1 MKKDI
6 VTMAVDLVHNSVA
19 EFSADDVNEKL
30 RQSFLQIAGVEN
42 INFKT
47 MRRFQPAIFEVLEEA
62 LDVLIVEGLEAQF
75 DEFVEIKNTAWGD
88 TNTFAVDDNKLFNIA
103 TIANG
108 TGNLQRQRLDQ
119 GFVAVSTGLYG
130 VKIYEEF
137 YRFLAGRI
145 DWAKLVE
152 RVSKSYN
159 NKIATDIYTALYDSY
174 SVLGATYGISGAFS
188 EATMNTLIGHVE
200 AATGAEATLMG
211 TKTSLSKIT
220 TAVQSEKI
228 KEAMN
233 TLGYYGIFNGTNM
246 QVIKQAHTPGTD
258 IFAINDSFAMVIPN
272 VPNKMIKL
280 VIEGDA
286 IIQEVAGG
294 QSADMSL
301 EYMFQKSAGI
311 AVVSSAKYGI
321 YRFA

>member
-1 MKKDI
+1 MAKDI
-6 VTMAVDLVHNSVA
+6 VTMAVDLAHNSVG
-19 EFSADDVNEKL
+19 EFSADDVNTKL
-30 RQSFLQIAGVEN
+30 RKAFLDIAGVEN
-42 INFKT
+42 IDYKT
-47 MRRFQPAIFEVLEEA
+47 MRKHKADLFQVLEEA
-62 LDVLIVEGLEAQF
+62 LDVLVVEGLENQF

-88 TNTFAVDDNKLFNIA
+88 SNTFAIDDPKLFPIA

-108 TGNLQRQRLDQ
+108 TGNLQRYRCDQ
-119 GFVAVSTGLYG
+119 GFIAVNTGLYG

-145 DWAKLVE
+145 DWIKLVNK
-152 RVSKSYN
+152 VSTSYN

-174 SVLGATYGISGAFS
+174 TTLGATYGISGAFAES
-188 EATMNTLIGHVE
+188 TMNTLIGHVE
-200 AATGAEATLMG
+200 AATGADIEIMG
-211 TKTSLSKIT
+211 TKASLAKIT
-220 TAVQSEKI
+220 SAVVSEKL

-233 TLGYYGIFNGTNM
+233 NMGYYGVFNGNEM
-246 QVIKQAHTPGTD
+246 RAIKQAHTPGTD
-258 IFAINDSFAMVIPN
+258 TFAINDSFAMIIPK

-286 IIQEVAGG
+286 IIQETPGG
-294 QSADMSL
+294 QNADMSL